1 MLLPQGFVISGN
13 DKNVPSPKQP
23 SFDRYRNPTE
33 LFRKNVDPTLAGI
46 SPNARDFL
54 RDANRARSLTKA
66 INTSL

>member
-23 SFDRYRNPTE
+23 SSDRYRNLTE
-33 LFRKNVDPTLAGI
+33 LFRKNVNPTLAGV

-66 INTSL
+66 IDTSL